1 MADANV
7 RNELCN
13 FILLQLNYARRDF
26 STSEIAAHLDRREK
40 CLLSKELARLLSDGQ
55 LSRTG
60 KERYHITGG
69 IASFRRYLLS
79 CTERESPTALEMPE
93 DHLSLDDIMRAT
105 WHMIDLPKELS
116 TIESDD
122 DNDDDDD
129 DIDWLLAEEFDA
141 DKSSSEEHC
150 ENKEVIPSKVFEED
164 SPSHEKEEIPSH
176 DLWKDSKQF
185 EEIVMVVIED
195 IIVADLT
202 MTREEAVE
210 RAAHYNDYV
219 RDALGERMAQVYD
232 RARYEFLTAS
242 DAEFD
247 ILRETLRRK

>member
-1 MADANV
+1 MLDANV

-26 STSEIAAHLDRREK
+26 NASEIAAQLGRREK

-60 KERYHITGG
+60 KERYHITGD

-79 CTERESPTALEMPE
+79 CAKCESPTVSEMIE
-93 DHLSLDDIMRAT
+93 RHLSLDDIMRAT
-105 WHMIDLPKELS
+105 WHMVDLPKELS

-122 DNDDDDD
+122 EDDDND
-129 DIDWLLAEEFDA
+129 WLFIEELDS
-141 DKSSSEEHC
+141 DKSSSEEHGG
-150 ENKEVIPSKVFEED
+150 NKEGIPSKVFEED
-164 SPSHEKEEIPSH
+164 SSPHEKEEVPSH
-176 DLWKDSKQF
+176 DLWQDNKQF
-185 EEIVMVVIED
+185 EEIVMAVIED

-210 RAAHYNDYV
+210 RATHYNDYV

-247 ILRETLRRK
+247 ILRESLRRK

>member
-1 MADANV
+1 MVDANV

-26 STSEIAAHLDRREK
+26 CTSEIAAHLDRREK

-105 WHMIDLPKELS
+105 WHMVDLPKELS

-122 DNDDDDD
+122 DDDGDDD
-129 DIDWLLAEEFDA
+129 DIDWLLAEDTELSEAEVNPKAFEFPTPQA
-141 DKSSSEEHC
+141 PEETFQEWH
-150 ENKEVIPSKVFEED
+150 EED
-164 SPSHEKEEIPSH
+164 GIPPH
-176 DLWKDSKQF
+176 DLWTDQTEF
-185 EEIVMVVIED
+185 
-195 IIVADLT
+195 
-202 MTREEAVE
+202 EEAVME
-210 RAAHYNDYV
+210 ILENIVRLDLDMTRMEAASHAMCQMKKAANA
-219 RDALGERMAQVYD
+219 RTAQVCL
-232 RARYEFLTAS
+232 RAWYELIIVS
-242 DAEFD
+242 DEEYQAF
-247 ILRETLRRK
+247 REAVRRG

>member
-1 MADANV
+1 MVDANV

-26 STSEIAAHLDRREK
+26 SASEIAAHLDRRERDW
-40 CLLSKELARLLSDGQ
+40 LSKELARLLSDGQ
-55 LSRTG
+55 ISCTG
-60 KERYHITGG
+60 QERYHITTD

-79 CTERESPTALEMPE
+79 CAERESPTASEMPE
-93 DHLSLDDIMRAT
+93 EHLSLDDIMRAA
-105 WHMIDLPKELS
+105 WHMVDLPKELS

-122 DNDDDDD
+122 DNNDDDDD
-129 DIDWLLAEEFDA
+129 WLFIEELDS
-141 DKSSSEEHC
+141 DKSSSEEHG

-164 SPSHEKEEIPSH
+164 SSSHEKEGVPSH
-176 DLWKDSKQF
+176 DLWQDNKQF

-242 DAEFD
+242 DSEFD

>member
-1 MADANV
+1 MVDANV

-26 STSEIAAHLDRREK
+26 SASEIAAHLDRREK

-60 KERYHITGG
+60 KERYHITGD

-79 CTERESPTALEMPE
+79 CAERESPTASEMPE
-93 DHLSLDDIMRAT
+93 DYLSLDDIMRAT
-105 WHMIDLPKELS
+105 WHMVDLPEELS

-129 DIDWLLAEEFDA
+129 IDWLLAEEFDS
-141 DKSSSEEHC
+141 DKSSSEDHG

-164 SPSHEKEEIPSH
+164 SSRMKKRRAHRTIYGETVSSLKKS
-176 DLWKDSKQF
+176 LWS
-185 EEIVMVVIED
+185 
-195 IIVADLT
+195 
-202 MTREEAVE
+202 
-210 RAAHYNDYV
+210 
-219 RDALGERMAQVYD
+219 
-232 RARYEFLTAS
+232 
-242 DAEFD
+242 
-247 ILRETLRRK
+247 

>member
-1 MADANV
+1 MRHNKKINHLGRQAGHRKAMMSNMASS
-7 RNELCN
+7 L
-13 FILLQLNYARRDF
+13 ILHKR
-26 STSEIAAHLDRREK
+26 
-40 CLLSKELARLLSDGQ
+40 
-55 LSRTG
+55 
-60 KERYHITGG
+60 
-69 IASFRRYLLS
+69 
-79 CTERESPTALEMPE
+79 
-93 DHLSLDDIMRAT
+93 
-105 WHMIDLPKELS
+105 
-116 TIESDD
+116 IETT
-122 DNDDDDD
+122 DD

-210 RAAHYNDYV
+210 RATHYNDYV

-247 ILRETLRRK
+247 ILRESLRRK